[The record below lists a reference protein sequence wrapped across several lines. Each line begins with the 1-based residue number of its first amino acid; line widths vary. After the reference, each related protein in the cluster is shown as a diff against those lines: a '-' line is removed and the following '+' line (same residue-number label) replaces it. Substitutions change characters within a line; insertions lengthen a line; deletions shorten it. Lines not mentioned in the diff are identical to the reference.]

1 MVIPIALVAR
11 GSKRSTGDA
20 INSGQPTARASCPT
34 RSAFDTIESVSD
46 DATTTVD
53 ADGWSVIRA
62 AVHHAGER
70 LGDELLSAY
79 AIGSLAHGGFAPAV
93 SDVDLALLT
102 TELDRDMN
110 KIVTAITAQ
119 VAKTH
124 RLGERLSVFHAPW
137 ETFAEPPP
145 SARFPPIDRFD
156 LVRYGVLVHGADLRI
171 TYATP
176 PSADEIRAHAVDS
189 ALRRATRARLA
200 ADLKRLKAG
209 GITVHDATK
218 LVLWPIRLQHVC
230 DTGQATG
237 NADAVDH
244 YLALS
249 DAAYRSLAH
258 DALSWRD
265 LATIPKPDQAL
276 QRITNEIHLL
286 HAEVFQRLGE
296 RADIPRHD
304 ELARRA
310 RRFGFAQS
318 WRKPKRS

>member
-1 MVIPIALVAR
+1 
-11 GSKRSTGDA
+11 
-20 INSGQPTARASCPT
+20 
-34 RSAFDTIESVSD
+34 VSD
-46 DATTTVD
+46 DATKTAD

-62 AVHHAGER
+62 AVQHAEDR
-70 LGDELLSAY
+70 LGDDLLSAY

-102 TELDRDMN
+102 TQLDRDMS
-110 KIVTAITAQ
+110 KIVTAITAE
-119 VAKTH
+119 VARTH
-124 RLGERLSVFHAPW
+124 RLGDRLSVFYAPW
-137 ETFAEPPP
+137 EKFAEPPP
-145 SARFPPIDRFD
+145 GARFPPIDRFD
-156 LVRYGVLVHGADLRI
+156 LVRYGVLVHGADLRV

-176 PSADEIRAHAVDS
+176 PTADEIRRHAVDA
-189 ALRRATRARLA
+189 ALRRATRAQLA
-200 ADLKRLKAG
+200 ADLKRLEAG
-209 GITVHDATK
+209 GVTVHDATK

-237 NADAVDH
+237 NTDAVNH

-249 DAAYRSLAH
+249 DAAFRPLAQ

-276 QRITNEIHLL
+276 QTITNEIHLL

-310 RRFGFAQS
+310 RRFRFAQS